1 MIELLFQAD
10 RALGGGALDQAERTY
25 QRLARLN
32 PTSAMAVVGLA
43 QVCLARGDNRMVR
56 TLIDRA
62 LLLDPDS
69 VAAKRVLRQ
78 LDRPGEPV
86 EAGRLEG
93 DATLIAAERLEAFS
107 KRFAA
112 GIENGA
118 TRTAM
123 GAPGPP
129 IASPAAAGQ
138 VAQAEVTAAERGGSG
153 PAGLADAGVDAV
165 LGLAAALLGD
175 SLIYLGVT
183 QTGDGERVHDR
194 GRGAEVI
201 GRLRTLAGEIE
212 EALRVAGLPGL
223 RRCCAADLAGSA
235 SLVVARSDDH
245 IIALVARTE
254 HGEMGFLVTAVLP
267 ILSEALAGARSQDI
281 DPVDQ
286 RFGEQLSAGRLG
298 VVP

>member
-43 QVCLARGDNRMVR
+43 QVCLARGDNRMAR
-56 TLIDRA
+56 TLADRA

-112 GIENGA
+112 GVENGA

-129 IASPAAAGQ
+129 IESPAAAGHGALAINDSGIIIVCVNVGL
-138 VAQAEVTAAERGGSG
+138 VA
-153 PAGLADAGVDAV
+153 AGVQRFGTVD
-165 LGLAAALLGD
+165 D
-175 SLIYLGVT
+175 
-183 QTGDGERVHDR
+183 
-194 GRGAEVI
+194 
-201 GRLRTLAGEIE
+201 
-212 EALRVAGLPGL
+212 
-223 RRCCAADLAGSA
+223 AADLQGPR
-235 SLVVARSDDH
+235 ARGAQYPPRLNPPSTRM
-245 IIALVARTE
+245 IWP
-254 HGEMGFLVTAVLP
+254 VT
-267 ILSEALAGARSQDI
+267 
-281 DPVDQ
+281 
-286 RFGEQLSAGRLG
+286 
-298 VVP
+298 

>member
-43 QVCLARGDNRMVR
+43 QVCLARGDNRMAR
-56 TLIDRA
+56 TLADRA

-112 GIENGA
+112 GVENGA

-129 IASPAAAGQ
+129 IESPAAAGQ
-138 VAQAEVTAAERGGSG
+138 VAEAEVT
-153 PAGLADAGVDAV
+153 ADAGVDAV

-183 QTGDGERVHDR
+183 RTGDGERVSDR
-194 GRGAEVI
+194 GGGAEVI
-201 GRLRTLAGEIE
+201 GRLRTFAGDIE
-212 EALRVAGLPGL
+212 EALRDAGLPGL

-235 SLVVARSDDH
+235 SLVVARSDDK

-267 ILSEALAGARSQDI
+267 ILIETLAGA
-281 DPVDQ
+281 
-286 RFGEQLSAGRLG
+286 
-298 VVP
+298 